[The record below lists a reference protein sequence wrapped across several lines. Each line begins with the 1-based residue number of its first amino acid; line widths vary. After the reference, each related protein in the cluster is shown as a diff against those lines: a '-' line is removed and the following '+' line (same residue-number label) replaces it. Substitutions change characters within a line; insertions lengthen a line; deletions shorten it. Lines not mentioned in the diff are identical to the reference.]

1 MCMCQWVEVRA
12 VCMRRWVEVKAVC
25 MLVGGGLLELPGDA
39 VVVSLPDP
47 ADGRD
52 VGLYQVVLSQ
62 VWENRPYSYSNYNNL
77 I

>member
-1 MCMCQWVEVRA
+1 MCQWVEVRA
-12 VCMRRWVEVKAVC
+12 VRMRRWVEVKAVC

-39 VVVSLPDP
+39 VVVCLPDP

-62 VWENRPYSYSNYNNL
+62 VWKNRP
-77 I
+77 